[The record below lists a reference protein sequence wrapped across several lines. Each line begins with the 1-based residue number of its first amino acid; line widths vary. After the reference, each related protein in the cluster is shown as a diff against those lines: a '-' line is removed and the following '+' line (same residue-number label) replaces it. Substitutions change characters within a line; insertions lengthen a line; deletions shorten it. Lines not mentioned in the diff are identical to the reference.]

1 MATGAHASSTR
12 LTADRGNVLG
22 NWVRLA
28 LGLAA
33 LWLLT
38 FVILPLGQRLPVVE
52 PVMQA
57 IVKADIK
64 ATQYWYTQSEETA
77 YSAMY
82 LRHTLEGMERR
93 KHTD

>member
-1 MATGAHASSTR
+1 MATS
-12 LTADRGNVLG
+12 ADVSCGRVAEGRGGSLRG
-22 NWVRLA
+22 WMR
-28 LGLAA
+28 LGLGVAA

-38 FVILPLGQRLPVVE
+38 FVVLPLGQRLPVVE

-57 IVKADIK
+57 IIKADIK

-82 LRHTLEGMERR
+82 VRHTLDGIERR
-93 KHTD
+93 RQ

>member
-1 MATGAHASSTR
+1 MTTGAGASCERVAEGKGKT
-12 LTADRGNVLG
+12 LRG
-22 NWVRLA
+22 WMQ
-28 LGLAA
+28 LGLGVAA

-38 FVILPLGQRLPVVE
+38 FVVLPLGQRLPVVE

-82 LRHTLEGMERR
+82 IRHTLDGMERR
-93 KHTD
+93 RQ